1 MGLLKS
7 NLITLAGGVS
17 TPTVDPTLALDL
29 EFSSMTALP
38 ASITFARASI
48 GTYFDKDGVLQTALS
63 GEARFDHDPSTLEP
77 LGLLIEGLRTNS
89 LLNSAALGTQNVTVT
104 AASWTLS
111 FYGTGSVALSGVYT
125 GTLVSA
131 GAYPARAALTFTP
144 TAGTLTLTPTGSVT
158 NVQLERGSFPTSY
171 IPTTTVAVPRQGD
184 DARMTGVNFSSWYSA
199 AAGTFV
205 LDFTPSQVGATAPL
219 YIVDDATNYI
229 RAYQSG
235 VNVATQALQS
245 SVLVA
250 VMVTTSPAL
259 VAQNHYK
266 HACTHETN
274 RFQVALNGVLPA
286 VVTAGS
292 AQSANGMRLGF
303 AGGVG
308 GDAGYGC
315 STIAS
320 LKFYNVAKSDAE
332 LIELTTP

>member
-1 MGLLKS
+1 VGLLKS

-158 NVQLERGSFPTSY
+158 NVQLELGSFPTSY
-171 IPTTTVAVPRQGD
+171 IPTTTAAVPRAA
-184 DARMTGVNFSSWYSA
+184 DAASMTGTNFSSWYSNPQGCTLFTDTTLPVGVTGGDTA
-199 AAGTFV
+199 AIGGASSEKLLSNSV
-205 LDFTPSQVGATAPL
+205 NVSASGATDAFYTITRYPL
-219 YIVDDATNYI
+219 GVNSAARRKLVALASQNTQDLVATN
-229 RAYQSG
+229 G
-235 VNVATQALQS
+235 VTRLSTYAANTFADNAIKLTFGVTPYATG
-245 SVLVA
+245 
-250 VMVTTSPAL
+250 
-259 VAQNHYK
+259 Y
-266 HACTHETN
+266 
-274 RFQVALNGVLPA
+274 LNG
-286 VVTAGS
+286 
-292 AQSANGMRLGF
+292 
-303 AGGVG
+303 
-308 GDAGYGC
+308 
-315 STIAS
+315 TIAAV
-320 LKFYNVAKSDAE
+320 KFFNIAKTDAE